1 MDFELTEEQQALV
14 ELVDRILADH
24 CGNERLAELEK
35 EARGGAIGS
44 VHDAQAWRALATAGA
59 ISALL
64 PEPEGDD
71 SDDDGDGASDGLG
84 ILGLALLAER
94 VGKYTAYVPVVA
106 AVALGALP
114 LSRFG
119 GHDDLLAEIAD
130 GTKLVTAALEEPGEP
145 ASLTTTARP
154 ADGGYVLDG
163 AKTMVPYGDLADS
176 ILIPAVLDDEPAL
189 FLVPRSAL
197 TVTPLLATGRQP
209 YADLELDAVTV
220 PDSALLISGAEALDR
235 LRDLGSLA
243 LAAEASGVCAEA
255 VAMTARYTSAR
266 KQFGEP
272 IASFQAVAQRAADA
286 HISTQVLRLT
296 MLRAAWL
303 LDDEDRTARSL
314 ADPAASPAPRSEIS
328 AEVAIA
334 KFHAGDA
341 GSRVLHAAQ
350 HLHGGIGVDT
360 DYPLHRYFVRGQQIE
375 QTLGTATRQLLRIG
389 AHLAE

>member
-1 MDFELTEEQQALV
+1 MDFELSEDQQALV

-35 EARGGAIGS
+35 EARGSGLGS
-44 VHDAQAWRALATAGA
+44 VHDGHAWRALATAGV

-64 PEPEGDD
+64 PEPEG
-71 SDDDGDGASDGLG
+71 GDLG
-84 ILGLALLAER
+84 VLGLALVAET
-94 VGKYTAYVPVVA
+94 VGKRTGYVPVLA
-106 AVALGALP
+106 AIALGALP
-114 LSRFG
+114 LARFG
-119 GHDDLLAEIAD
+119 GQDDLLSAVVA
-130 GTKLVTAALEEPGEP
+130 GTALVTAAVEEPGEP
-145 ASLTTTARP
+145 ASLTTVARRSR
-154 ADGGYVLDG
+154 DGWILEG

-176 ILIPAVLDDEPAL
+176 ILIPAAVGDGEPAL

-197 TVTPLLATGRQP
+197 GVTPLLVTGLQP
-209 YADLELDAVTV
+209 YADLELEAVEV
-220 PDSALLISGAEALDR
+220 PRSALVAQGAEALDW
-235 LRDLGSLA
+235 LRDIGDLT

-255 VAMTARYTSAR
+255 VAITARYTSTR

-286 HISTQVLRLT
+286 HIDAQVLRLT

-303 LDDEDRTARSL
+303 LDDETRGGDTAS
-314 ADPAASPAPRSEIS
+314 RSEIS
-328 AEVAIA
+328 AEVAVA

-360 DYPLHRYFVRGQQIE
+360 DYPLHRYFVRGKQIE